1 MRRLALLLIGSFLLL
16 GAAKCESGFRPPGE
30 NLGPCYWE
38 PWRPNC

>member
-16 GAAKCESGFRPPGE
+16 GASKCERAFRPPGE
-30 NLGPCYWE
+30 DLGPCYWE